1 MITDRVGDFII
12 RLKNAA
18 AIGKREVVAPYS
30 AHLFA
35 IAQKLREL
43 GFVTSVVADAP
54 AEGESLSTGQAGA
67 SGGKKVLTVVLA
79 YDEKGVPK
87 LRGVKRMSSP
97 GRRLYASHTAAHKV
111 KGGTG
116 ARIISSPQ
124 GIISDA
130 DARKARVGGEE
141 LFEIW

>member
-12 RLKNAA
+12 RLQNAA
-18 AIGKREVVAPYS
+18 RIGKRDVSAPYS
-30 AHLFA
+30 AHLLA
-35 IAQKLREL
+35 IANKLKEL
-43 GFVTSVVADAP
+43 GFIAMVKVGEKEGSAKKDVVVT
-54 AEGESLSTGQAGA
+54 LS
-67 SGGKKVLTVVLA
+67 
-79 YDEKGVPK
+79 YDERGNAK
-87 LRGVKRMSSP
+87 LRGVNRMSSP

-116 ARIISSPQ
+116 ARIISSPS

-130 DARKARVGGEE
+130 EARTLRVGGEE

>member
-1 MITDRVGDFII
+1 MVTDRVGDFII
-12 RLKNAA
+12 RLQNAA
-18 AIGKREVVAPYS
+18 RIGKRDVSVPYS
-30 AHLFA
+30 SHLFA
-35 IAQKLREL
+35 IAKKLKEL
-43 GFVTSVVADAP
+43 GFVTHVEVKTK
-54 AEGESLSTGQAGA
+54 EGDEV
-67 SGGKKVLTVVLA
+67 KKSFTATLA
-79 YDEKGVPK
+79 YDERGQSR
-87 LRGVKRMSSP
+87 LRGVKRVSKP
-97 GRRLYASHTAAHKV
+97 GRRLYAPHTAAHKV